1 MWWERWIPKS
11 YLTKNAI
18 CGVECVFDES
28 GISFNYAVLHIKKN
42 KVEISEQGTTVD
54 SSDILKIAKKHSAP
68 ITLTVSGKGVIVKK
82 IIFSENDS
90 LQLKDL
96 LQQHLPAIPF
106 NEFYVQFYKNA
117 ENSGNISVCRKEQ
130 VNELMSQFTKD
141 KTEVVNV
148 FIGPLICNALSSI
161 TSNYNRLS
169 TSVNQLELVSGFVE
183 SVQAKTGAEPVVLEI
198 DGLKVLPSQ
207 TLSFAAGFGYLTQQS
222 NFISDNNEIAVLPK
236 QHVEKIKTR
245 LLLFVLIAFLFVVS
259 AVNSVLFFQKFEQDS
274 ALEVEL
280 NLYESKNNQITALLD
295 NYQKK
300 KSLIEQ
306 AGIFDNKK
314 MSVYADKIAASLP
327 NDILLRELYFNPE
340 EGETEEDS
348 LTNFTE
354 NQLIIKGNCSKSLLL
369 NDWINI
375 LKSQSF
381 VKSVNL
387 ETFIYNSEGHLP
399 NFVLKVDTQ

>member
-18 CGVECVFDES
+18 CGVECVFDEA
-28 GISFNYAVLHIKKN
+28 GLSFNYAVLHIKKN
-42 KVEISEQGTTVD
+42 KVEISEQGTSTDV
-54 SSDILKIAKKHSAP
+54 SEILKIAKKQSAP
-68 ITLTVSGKGVIVKK
+68 ITLAISGKGVIVKK

-183 SVQAKTGAEPVVLEI
+183 SVQSNTSAEPVVLEI
-198 DGLKVLPSQ
+198 DGLKVMPSQ
-207 TLSFAAGFGYLTQQS
+207 TLSFAAGFGYLTKQS
-222 NFISDNNEIAVLPK
+222 NFISDNQELTILPK

-259 AVNSVLFFQKFEQDS
+259 AINSVLFFQKFEQDS

-280 NLYESKNNQITALLD
+280 NLYESKNSQITALLD